1 MKTIATTKKLLAAG
15 TFFLFSLG
23 LIASPNSKDNFNHLE
38 YDLGK
43 AVVSID
49 YQSSESQKTTID
61 EVQTALFSF
70 SRNMV
75 VNDVHIQKGEYEV
88 SLKEN
93 DKGLTLAF
101 EPFMKSSKV
110 KEVQLDARTADMSK
124 FINISLA
131 RVEDDKLMGSIAF
144 EDKIYEFSMEVS
156 LSNKI
161 FAHFQ
166 KEQDE
171 RSADWLDYYQTAIY
185 AYKHKINLEESY
197 AIAQKALEAE
207 QNEHTIELSLLYLE
221 ALGRSE
227 EAQEFSALQE
237 K

>member
-1 MKTIATTKKLLAAG
+1 MQTIPGFSYNSNDPRYGNYLETGVPFCSTG
-15 TFFLFSLG
+15 GGWNCSGWFL
-23 LIASPNSKDNFNHLE
+23 
-38 YDLGK
+38 
-43 AVVSID
+43 
-49 YQSSESQKTTID
+49 
-61 EVQTALFSF
+61 
-70 SRNMV
+70 
-75 VNDVHIQKGEYEV
+75 
-88 SLKEN
+88 
-93 DKGLTLAF
+93 
-101 EPFMKSSKV
+101 KSSKV
-110 KEVQLDARTADMSK
+110 KEVQLDARSADMSK

-166 KEQDE
+166 KEQDQ

-227 EAQEFSALQE
+227 EAQEFSALHE